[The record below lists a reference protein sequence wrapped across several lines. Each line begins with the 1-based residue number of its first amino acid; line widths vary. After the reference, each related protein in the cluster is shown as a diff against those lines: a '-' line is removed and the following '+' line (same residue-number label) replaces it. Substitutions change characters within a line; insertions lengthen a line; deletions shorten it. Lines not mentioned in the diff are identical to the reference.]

1 HLPRIHIG
9 PYPNVYQVRTM
20 DTELETYVENVMER
34 QTYRSGIFT
43 SVSRSVKKA
52 MIRGMAACKAPSWSK
67 YARI

>member
-1 HLPRIHIG
+1 
-9 PYPNVYQVRTM
+9 M

-34 QTYRSGIFT
+34 QEYRSGIFT